1 MKKNIIIISLLLIGC
16 AQNVQAQFTQL
27 ELFSGL
33 NKTDFTLLSS
43 YAFNES
49 ETLGV
54 NTLAFFQKFTNKEN
68 QNFDEIGLQPTIY
81 WNINKHLAIG
91 SSLYYNSVAGYSQR
105 FSAKYTLKKSRGL
118 FVFIPTVANSEQKSA
133 GYGEAFAQFQFYIP
147 IDGSISFCL
156 NGQFLTVWDR
166 FKTHSRSFQQ
176 LRLGV
181 SLNGHQIGV
190 GLDLDQYGTQPINKS
205 SFGFYYRKTL

>member
-16 AQNVQAQFTQL
+16 AHNVQAQFTQL

-54 NTLAFFQKFTNKEN
+54 NILAFFQKFRNKEN

-81 WNINKHLAIG
+81 WNINKYLAIG
-91 SSLYYNSVAGYSQR
+91 PSLYYNSVAGYSQR
-105 FSAKYTLKKSRGL
+105 FSAKYMLKKSRVL
-118 FVFIPTVANSEQKSA
+118 FVFIPTVANSEQKRV

-147 IDGSISFCL
+147 IDGSISLCL

-166 FKTHSRSFQQ
+166 FETHSRSFQQ